1 MAEGD
6 PGNPF
11 GDNPFGGIPLFGDL
25 AKALA
30 GQGPLNWDA
39 ARQFAQMA
47 ASGGA
52 SEANVDPAVRI
63 AMSNLAR
70 IAEMHVRDVTGLDPT
85 FPEITP
91 VTPSA
96 WAQRTLDAYRPLF
109 TELATS
115 LGQRPLLGSGD
126 DDDPSDGLD
135 LPDGADQMMAMM
147 ANLSQMMAPS
157 MMGMAVG
164 SMVGRMAT
172 RAVGQ
177 YALPIPRSDNSLLLV
192 PTTIDRFAGEWE
204 VPLDEMRLWVLAQE
218 MIGHSLF
225 SITTL
230 RDDFAALVR
239 RHVGAFRP
247 DPSAVAEKLSEL
259 DVEGGGPVGARP

>member
-39 ARQFAQMA
+39 ARQFAQLA

-63 AMSNLAR
+63 ALSNLAR
-70 IAEMHVRDVTGLDPT
+70 IAEMHVRDVTGLDPV

-115 LGQRPLLGSGD
+115 LGQRPQLGGSGGAG
-126 DDDPSDGLD
+126 DDPSNELD
-135 LPDGADQMMAMM
+135 VPDGADQMMAMM
-147 ANLSQMMAPS
+147 ANLSSMMAPS

-172 RAVGQ
+172 RAFGQ
-177 YALPIPRSDNSLLLV
+177 YDLPIPRNDNSLLL
-192 PTTIDRFAGEWE
+192 
-204 VPLDEMRLWVLAQE
+204 
-218 MIGHSLF
+218 
-225 SITTL
+225 
-230 RDDFAALVR
+230 
-239 RHVGAFRP
+239 
-247 DPSAVAEKLSEL
+247 
-259 DVEGGGPVGARP
+259 